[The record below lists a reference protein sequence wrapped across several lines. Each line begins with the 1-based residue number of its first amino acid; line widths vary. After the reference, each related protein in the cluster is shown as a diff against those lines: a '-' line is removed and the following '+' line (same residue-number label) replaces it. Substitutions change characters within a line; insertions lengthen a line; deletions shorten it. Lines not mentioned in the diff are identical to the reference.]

1 MQVNIYKEFEDF
13 VKAHGTL
20 VETRESYGGMK
31 TVWRLGN
38 RTVVID
44 ENPFREEDRI
54 VIILKGEKPIIEYL
68 SPSAVQGGA
77 MEQLSD
83 TMSLKD
89 PSISSP
95 AQLEKVLEEM
105 LK

>member
-1 MQVNIYKEFEDF
+1 MQINIYKEFEDF

-20 VETRESYGGMK
+20 IETRESHGGVK
-31 TVWRLGN
+31 TAWQVKD
-38 RTVVID
+38 RTIVID

-54 VIILKGEKPIIEYL
+54 VIILKGENPIIEYL

-77 MEQLSD
+77 MEQLSH
-83 TMSLKD
+83 MMNLKN

-95 AQLEKVLEEM
+95 AQLERVLKEIM
-105 LK
+105 K